1 MLAFDLIGLA
11 ILWSIGL
18 LALIQTINSRSA
30 IRASLSGIITVVI
43 FLIACVFSYLK
54 IEGYGSFVSPELS
67 PTSIL
72 ATNLAIDLAIG
83 NAESGTSDGKK
94 LSSEDRP
101 SGASSATNAIHS
113 LERYVASAVKIAD
126 EANAL
131 ASRILATKPLAN
143 DIDEATRE
151 KAESKALAIRNK
163 TAQLSDKATSLFHPK
178 SVSLQHQNLVRATEG
193 LRLAGYALHAYT
205 TMENSAD
212 KQEQFEQSM
221 HQSATAQKTL
231 AGFKSELDK
240 LQQK

>member
-72 ATNLAIDLAIG
+72 ATNLAIG

-212 KQEQFEQSM
+212 TQEQFEQSM

>member
-72 ATNLAIDLAIG
+72 ATNLAIG

-126 EANAL
+126 EAKDSSLLHDAV
-131 ASRILATKPLAN
+131 TK
-143 DIDEATRE
+143 ATRQRHRR
-151 KAESKALAIRNK
+151 SN
-163 TAQLSDKATSLFHPK
+163 
-178 SVSLQHQNLVRATEG
+178 
-193 LRLAGYALHAYT
+193 AG
-205 TMENSAD
+205 
-212 KQEQFEQSM
+212 KGGI
-221 HQSATAQKTL
+221 QSARHPEQNGSAQRQGDFPFSPQERQPATPESGSGNGRPTPSGLCAARLYDNGKFRGQ
-231 AGFKSELDK
+231 ARAI
-240 LQQK
+240 

>member
-54 IEGYGSFVSPELS
+54 IEGYGSPELS

-72 ATNLAIDLAIG
+72 ATNLAIG

-178 SVSLQHQNLVRATEG
+178 RQPATPESGSGNGRPTPSGLCAARLYDNGKFRGQARAI
-193 LRLAGYALHAYT
+193 
-205 TMENSAD
+205 
-212 KQEQFEQSM
+212 
-221 HQSATAQKTL
+221 
-231 AGFKSELDK
+231 
-240 LQQK
+240 